1 MSQSHNVVVDPA
13 FRGIAGNMTGFQVW
27 RIEDMQVVAIPSEA
41 WGKFFTGDAY
51 IIFASSALGSAAG
64 PGQGKAAIHNG
75 KVEQHIHFWLG
86 EEAST
91 DEAAIAAY
99 KSVELDEHLAGAAIQ
114 HREVQGQE
122 SKRFQAY
129 FKKGLRYLSGG
140 VKTGLSHYVE
150 DKNPKLFHVKGRRK
164 PIVRQCME
172 ISWAVMNRGDS
183 YVLDVPLSNK
193 VLIWRGANSNR
204 FEHLQAAKFADN
216 LKTEHGYPDIE
227 TVTLD
232 DGDEGLGSED
242 GDLLDSLLPLAGK
255 TAIQEASVAP
265 DEEDGQARGKLK
277 LYRCSDDSGKLILT
291 EVKDGPLLQEDL
303 TSDDSYLIDNGNFGI
318 WVWIGKRAS
327 EGERRE
333 AMRNAQ
339 GFIKAKGLKPG
350 TNITRVIDGGEPA
363 EFKTLFKRWKDV
375 GEVTSLKK
383 MSYAGPGRGVAK
395 TVQTR
400 FDAKT
405 MVDNPKVSA
414 STGMV
419 DDGTGVKEV
428 FRVEMFDLVEV
439 PEEQHG
445 VFFAGDCYVILYAY
459 SDGKKD
465 CYIIYYWLGSNSS
478 QDEQGAAALRTIEL
492 DQRLGGTP
500 VQVRV
505 VQGKEP
511 THFTAM
517 FGGKMTVFQG
527 GHASSFDGEE
537 GQDVGIPQSYLLQVR
552 GTSQLT
558 CKAIQEKFSASSLN
572 TNDCFVLVNPDQVTV
587 WFGKGSTGDEREMAK
602 ALAIT
607 KNPEPELMFEGQ
619 EKGSFWSDLGGKQ
632 EYFTDL
638 VSRQEEDDAEPRLFQ
653 LSSASGNITVEEVVD
668 FSQEDLIEEDVMIL
682 DAGHSVFAWFG
693 ALSTR
698 QEQQESVRIS
708 REYLES
714 CPNDRD
720 VDTPVI
726 KIRMGLEPPNFTGF
740 FGSWDEERWDPEVLY
755 ANQEEE
761 PLEQVMSNGHDGE
774 GAVGG
779 GSAFYSYAILSAGIE
794 QLPENVDPGKR
805 EEFLTDA
812 EFLEV
817 LGMDREAWAQLPGW
831 KQIAAKR
838 AKNLF

>member
-1 MSQSHNVVVDPA
+1 
-13 FRGIAGNMTGFQVW
+13 
-27 RIEDMQVVAIPSEA
+27 
-41 WGKFFTGDAY
+41 
-51 IIFASSALGSAAG
+51 
-64 PGQGKAAIHNG
+64 
-75 KVEQHIHFWLG
+75 
-86 EEAST
+86 
-91 DEAAIAAY
+91 
-99 KSVELDEHLAGAAIQ
+99 
-114 HREVQGQE
+114 
-122 SKRFQAY
+122 
-129 FKKGLRYLSGG
+129 
-140 VKTGLSHYVE
+140 
-150 DKNPKLFHVKGRRK
+150 
-164 PIVRQCME
+164 
-172 ISWAVMNRGDS
+172 
-183 YVLDVPLSNK
+183 
-193 VLIWRGANSNR
+193 
-204 FEHLQAAKFADN
+204 
-216 LKTEHGYPDIE
+216 
-227 TVTLD
+227 
-232 DGDEGLGSED
+232 
-242 GDLLDSLLPLAGK
+242 
-255 TAIQEASVAP
+255 
-265 DEEDGQARGKLK
+265 
-277 LYRCSDDSGKLILT
+277 
-291 EVKDGPLLQEDL
+291 VKDGPLLQDDL

-400 FDAKT
+400 FDAQT

-459 SDGKKD
+459 SDGKRD

-527 GHASSFDGEE
+527 GHASSFDGDE

-558 CKAIQEKFSASSLN
+558 CKAIQETLSASSLN

-602 ALAIT
+602 ALAVT

-619 EKGSFWSDLGGKQ
+619 EKGSFWSDLGGKE

-638 VSRQEEDDAEPRLFQ
+638 VSRQEEDHAEPRLFQ

-682 DAGHSVFAWFG
+682 DAGHSIFGWFG
-693 ALSTR
+693 ALSTK
-698 QEQQESVRIS
+698 QEQQESVRIA

-761 PLEQVMSNGHDGE
+761 PLEQVVSNGHDGE
-774 GAVGG
+774 VS
-779 GSAFYSYAILSAGIE
+779 GSAFYSYAVLSAGIDE
-794 QLPENVDPGKR
+794 LPENVDPGKR

-812 EFLEV
+812 EFLQV
-817 LGMDREAWAQLPGW
+817 LGMDREAWAQIPAW
-831 KQIAAKR
+831 KQMAAKR

>member
-1 MSQSHNVVVDPA
+1 VVDPA

-41 WGKFFTGDAY
+41 WGKFFSGDSY
-51 IIFASSALGSAAG
+51 ILFASSAMGTAAS
-64 PGQGKAAIHNG
+64 PQHSKTAIHNG
-75 KVEQHIHFWLG
+75 RVEQHIHFWLG
-86 EEAST
+86 ENTST

-129 FKKGLRYLSGG
+129 FKKGLRYLTGG

-150 DKNPKLFHVKGRRK
+150 DKSPKLFQVKGRRK
-164 PIVRQCME
+164 PIVRQCLE
-172 ISWAVMNRGDS
+172 ISWSIMNKGDS
-183 YVLDVPLSNK
+183 YVIDVPSAHK
-193 VLIWRGANSNR
+193 VLIWRGLNSNR
-204 FEHLQAAKFADN
+204 FEHLQAAKFADT

-232 DGDEGLGSED
+232 DGAEELGTED
-242 GDLLDSLLPLAGK
+242 GDILDSLLPLAGK
-255 TAIQEASVAP
+255 AALQEAGVAP
-265 DEEDGQARGKLK
+265 DEEPGVARSKLK

-291 EVKDGPLLQEDL
+291 EVKDGPLVQEDL

-350 TNITRVIDGGEPA
+350 TNVTRVIDGGEPA
-363 EFKTLFKRWKDV
+363 EFKTLFKKWKDV

-395 TVQTR
+395 TVQTK

-405 MVDNPKVSA
+405 MVENPKVAA
-414 STGMV
+414 SSGMV

-428 FRVEMFDLVEV
+428 FRVEMFDLVSV
-439 PEEQHG
+439 PEEDHG
-445 VFFAGDCYVILYAY
+445 TFFSGDCYVVLYAY
-459 SDGKKD
+459 SDGRKD
-465 CYIIYYWLGSNSS
+465 CYLIYYWLGAHSG

-492 DQRLGGTP
+492 DERLGGTP

-517 FGGKMTVFQG
+517 FGGKMSIFQG

-537 GQDVGIPQSYLLQVR
+537 GASTGIPESYLLQVW
-552 GTSQLT
+552 GNSQLR
-558 CKAIQEKFSASSLN
+558 CKAIQETLAAASLN
-572 TNDCFVLVNPDQVTV
+572 TNDCFVLVTPAQVTV

-602 ALAIT
+602 ALALT
-607 KNPEPELMFEGQ
+607 KSPEPELMFEGQ
-619 EKGSFWSDLGGKQ
+619 EKGSFWEELGGKQ
-632 EYFTDL
+632 DYFTDMIL
-638 VSRQEEDDAEPRLFQ
+638 REDDEDIEPRLFQ
-653 LSSASGNITVEEVVD
+653 LSSASGNITVEEVIA
-668 FSQEDLIEEDVMIL
+668 FAQEDLIEEDVMLL
-682 DAGHSVFAWFG
+682 DGHHSLFVWFG

-698 QEQQESVRIS
+698 QEQQESVRIA

-720 VDTPVI
+720 IDTPVI
-726 KIRMGLEPPNFTGF
+726 KLRQGLEPPNFTGF
-740 FGSWDEERWDPEVLY
+740 FGSWDEARWDPEVLY
-755 ANQEEE
+755 ADQEGQLAEE
-761 PLEQVMSNGHDGE
+761 VVATTSHSG
-774 GAVGG
+774 GAG
-779 GSAFYSYAILSAGIE
+779 GSSSTYSYAVLTGGD
-794 QLPENVDPGKR
+794 LPENVDPGRK
-805 EEFLTDA
+805 EEFLSDA
-812 EFLEV
+812 EFTQV
-817 LGMDREAWAQLPGW
+817 LGMDRAAWADIPAW
-831 KQIAAKR
+831 KQVAAKR
-838 AKNLF
+838 ANNLF